1 MKKILTILGQEV
13 IIMFN
18 MAVQISFE
26 EITGKPFSEIDTNV
40 SKDSLALAYSAI
52 IANNPDCNITVD
64 NLMHD
69 ASGAEL
75 NAVIKAISDSFVE
88 KSASQ
93 SSRYCEETEK
103 MARYM
108 QQLNAVYEKMITA
121 MTINMYNPAA
131 AAQAAASAAR
141 DAAPQ
146 E

>member
-13 IIMFN
+13 TIMFN

-26 EITGKPFSEIDTNV
+26 EITGKAFSEIDTNV

-75 NAVIKAISDSFVE
+75 NGVIKAISESFVDWNKVPETLADEEDKKEEE
-88 KSASQ
+88 KKKKKKKEGGSNGGDL
-93 SSRYCEETEK
+93 EDPENHEDPDDPE
-103 MARYM
+103 ARK
-108 QQLNAVYEKMITA
+108 N
-121 MTINMYNPAA
+121 
-131 AAQAAASAAR
+131 S
-141 DAAPQ
+141 
-146 E
+146 

>member
-13 IIMFN
+13 TIMFN

-75 NAVIKAISDSFVE
+75 NGVIKAISDSFVE
-88 KSASQ
+88 WNKVTETLADEEDKKEDGKSYGGQ
-93 SSRYCEETEK
+93 PDNPEEAGNHEQYPDEPREK
-103 MARYM
+103 
-108 QQLNAVYEKMITA
+108 N
-121 MTINMYNPAA
+121 
-131 AAQAAASAAR
+131 S
-141 DAAPQ
+141 
-146 E
+146 

>member
-75 NAVIKAISDSFVE
+75 NAVIKAISDSFVDWNKVPETLADEEDKKEEE
-88 KSASQ
+88 KKKKEGGSNGGD
-93 SSRYCEETEK
+93 TECHEDPDDPE
-103 MARYM
+103 ARK
-108 QQLNAVYEKMITA
+108 NF
-121 MTINMYNPAA
+121 
-131 AAQAAASAAR
+131 
-141 DAAPQ
+141 
-146 E
+146 

>member
-13 IIMFN
+13 TIMFN

-75 NAVIKAISDSFVE
+75 NGVIKAISDSFVE
-88 KSASQ
+88 WNKVPETLAD
-93 SSRYCEETEK
+93 EEDKKEEEK
-103 MARYM
+103 KKKEEVNYGDPECSEDR
-108 QQLNAVYEKMITA
+108 EE
-121 MTINMYNPAA
+121 
-131 AAQAAASAAR
+131 
-141 DAAPQ
+141 PQ
-146 E
+146 EKNF

>member
-13 IIMFN
+13 TIMFN

-75 NAVIKAISDSFVE
+75 NAVIKAISDSFIEWNKVPGTL
-88 KSASQ
+88 AD
-93 SSRYCEETEK
+93 EEDKKEEERK
-103 MARYM
+103 KKEEVSYGDPECYDDGNVPEYHEDPEAHKGPK
-108 QQLNAVYEKMITA
+108 N
-121 MTINMYNPAA
+121 
-131 AAQAAASAAR
+131 S
-141 DAAPQ
+141 
-146 E
+146 

>member
-1 MKKILTILGQEV
+1 
-13 IIMFN
+13 MFN

-75 NAVIKAISDSFVE
+75 NGVIKAISESFVDWNKVPETLADEEDKKEEE
-88 KSASQ
+88 KKKEDGVS
-93 SSRYCEETEK
+93 YGGDLEDPENHE
-103 MARYM
+103 
-108 QQLNAVYEKMITA
+108 
-121 MTINMYNPAA
+121 
-131 AAQAAASAAR
+131 
-141 DAAPQ
+141 AP
-146 E
+146 EVHEAPKNS

>member
-1 MKKILTILGQEV
+1 
-13 IIMFN
+13 MFN

-75 NAVIKAISDSFVE
+75 NEVIKAISDSFVDWNKVPETLADEEDKKEEE
-88 KSASQ
+88 KKKEDRVSYGGDPECS
-93 SSRYCEETEK
+93 ED
-103 MARYM
+103 
-108 QQLNAVYEKMITA
+108 LNVPEGPK
-121 MTINMYNPAA
+121 N
-131 AAQAAASAAR
+131 S
-141 DAAPQ
+141 
-146 E
+146 

>member
-13 IIMFN
+13 TIMFN

-88 KSASQ
+88 WNKEPKNFLLNKFQ
-93 SSRYCEETEK
+93 SFLHHNTNQVNYYLYPHTLLSYHIFFLSF
-103 MARYM
+103 Y
-108 QQLNAVYEKMITA
+108 Y
-121 MTINMYNPAA
+121 
-131 AAQAAASAAR
+131 
-141 DAAPQ
+141 
-146 E
+146 

>member
-1 MKKILTILGQEV
+1 MKKIITILGETLT
-13 IIMFN
+13 IAFN

-52 IANNPDCNITVD
+52 IANNPDCNITLD

-88 KSASQ
+88 WNKVPGTLAD
-93 SSRYCEETEK
+93 EEDKKEEEK
-103 MARYM
+103 KKKEEVNYGDPECSEVA
-108 QQLNAVYEKMITA
+108 NAPEDPK
-121 MTINMYNPAA
+121 N
-131 AAQAAASAAR
+131 S
-141 DAAPQ
+141 
-146 E
+146 

>member
-1 MKKILTILGQEV
+1 MKKILTVLGQEV
-13 IIMFN
+13 TIMFN

-75 NAVIKAISDSFVE
+75 NGVIKAISDSFVE
-88 KSASQ
+88 WNKVPETLAD
-93 SSRYCEETEK
+93 EEDKKEEEK
-103 MARYM
+103 KKKEEVNYGDPECSEDR
-108 QQLNAVYEKMITA
+108 EE
-121 MTINMYNPAA
+121 
-131 AAQAAASAAR
+131 
-141 DAAPQ
+141 PQ
-146 E
+146 EKNF

>member
-88 KSASQ
+88 WNKVPGTLAD
-93 SSRYCEETEK
+93 EEDKKEEDK
-103 MARYM
+103 KKEDGVSYGGNPECSED
-108 QQLNAVYEKMITA
+108 LNVPEGPK
-121 MTINMYNPAA
+121 N
-131 AAQAAASAAR
+131 S
-141 DAAPQ
+141 
-146 E
+146 

>member
-13 IIMFN
+13 TIMFN

-75 NAVIKAISDSFVE
+75 NGVIKAISDSFVE
-88 KSASQ
+88 WNKVPETLAD
-93 SSRYCEETEK
+93 EEDKKEEEK
-103 MARYM
+103 KKKDGESYGG
-108 QQLNAVYEKMITA
+108 QPD
-121 MTINMYNPAA
+121 NPEEAGNHE
-131 AAQAAASAAR
+131 QYP
-141 DAAPQ
+141 DEPQ
-146 E
+146 GKNS

>member
-1 MKKILTILGQEV
+1 MKKTITILGQEV
-13 IIMFN
+13 TIMFN

-75 NAVIKAISDSFVE
+75 NGVIKAISDSFVE
-88 KSASQ
+88 WNKVPETLAD
-93 SSRYCEETEK
+93 EEDKKEEEK
-103 MARYM
+103 KKEEEVNYGDPECSEDR
-108 QQLNAVYEKMITA
+108 EE
-121 MTINMYNPAA
+121 
-131 AAQAAASAAR
+131 
-141 DAAPQ
+141 PQ
-146 E
+146 EKNF

>member
-13 IIMFN
+13 TIMFN

-75 NAVIKAISDSFVE
+75 NGVIKAISDSFVE
-88 KSASQ
+88 WNKVPETLADEEDKKEDGKSYGGQ
-93 SSRYCEETEK
+93 PDNPEEAENHEQHPDEPREK
-103 MARYM
+103 
-108 QQLNAVYEKMITA
+108 N
-121 MTINMYNPAA
+121 
-131 AAQAAASAAR
+131 S
-141 DAAPQ
+141 
-146 E
+146 

>member
-13 IIMFN
+13 TIMFN

-75 NAVIKAISDSFVE
+75 KEVIKAISDSFVE
-88 KSASQ
+88 WNKVPGTLADDEDKK
-93 SSRYCEETEK
+93 EEEK
-103 MARYM
+103 KKKDGGSNGGDPECSEVA
-108 QQLNAVYEKMITA
+108 NAPEGPK
-121 MTINMYNPAA
+121 N
-131 AAQAAASAAR
+131 S
-141 DAAPQ
+141 
-146 E
+146 

>member
-1 MKKILTILGQEV
+1 MIAADTLNIRQPFTFNKTRKKIIMKKILTILGQEV
-13 IIMFN
+13 TIMFN

-88 KSASQ
+88 WNKVPGTLAD
-93 SSRYCEETEK
+93 EETRRRRRK
-103 MARYM
+103 RR
-108 QQLNAVYEKMITA
+108 K
-121 MTINMYNPAA
+121 
-131 AAQAAASAAR
+131 R
-141 DAAPQ
+141 K
-146 E
+146 

>member
-1 MKKILTILGQEV
+1 MKKTITIRVQEV
-13 IIMFN
+13 TIMFN

-75 NAVIKAISDSFVE
+75 NGVIKAISDSFVE
-88 KSASQ
+88 WNKVPETLAD
-93 SSRYCEETEK
+93 EEDKKEEEK
-103 MARYM
+103 KKKEEVSYGDP
-108 QQLNAVYEKMITA
+108 EC
-121 MTINMYNPAA
+121 
-131 AAQAAASAAR
+131 SE
-141 DAAPQ
+141 DHEEPQ
-146 E
+146 EKNS

>member
-88 KSASQ
+88 WNKVPGTLADEEDKKEGGSNGGDSVDPENHEDPDDPE
-93 SSRYCEETEK
+93 SRK
-103 MARYM
+103 
-108 QQLNAVYEKMITA
+108 N
-121 MTINMYNPAA
+121 
-131 AAQAAASAAR
+131 S
-141 DAAPQ
+141 
-146 E
+146 

>member
-13 IIMFN
+13 TIMFN

-75 NAVIKAISDSFVE
+75 NGVIKAISDSFVE
-88 KSASQ
+88 WNKVPETLADEEDKKEDGKSYGGQ
-93 SSRYCEETEK
+93 PDNPEEAGNHEQ
-103 MARYM
+103 YPD
-108 QQLNAVYEKMITA
+108 E
-121 MTINMYNPAA
+121 
-131 AAQAAASAAR
+131 
-141 DAAPQ
+141 PQ
-146 E
+146 EKNS

>member
-13 IIMFN
+13 TIMFN

-75 NAVIKAISDSFVE
+75 KEVIKAISDSFVDWNKVPE
-88 KSASQ
+88 TLADEEDKKEDGKSYGGQ
-93 SSRYCEETEK
+93 PDNPEEAGNHEQ
-103 MARYM
+103 YPD
-108 QQLNAVYEKMITA
+108 E
-121 MTINMYNPAA
+121 
-131 AAQAAASAAR
+131 
-141 DAAPQ
+141 PQ
-146 E
+146 EKNS

>member
-13 IIMFN
+13 TIMFN

-75 NAVIKAISDSFVE
+75 NGVIKAISDSFVE
-88 KSASQ
+88 WNKVPETLAD
-93 SSRYCEETEK
+93 EEDKKEEEK
-103 MARYM
+103 KKEEEVNYGDPECSEDR
-108 QQLNAVYEKMITA
+108 EE
-121 MTINMYNPAA
+121 
-131 AAQAAASAAR
+131 
-141 DAAPQ
+141 PQ
-146 E
+146 EKNF

>member
-13 IIMFN
+13 TIMFN

-75 NAVIKAISDSFVE
+75 NGVIKAISDSFVE
-88 KSASQ
+88 WNKVPETLADEEDKKEDGKSYGGQ
-93 SSRYCEETEK
+93 PDNPEEAGNHEQYPDEPREK
-103 MARYM
+103 
-108 QQLNAVYEKMITA
+108 NF
-121 MTINMYNPAA
+121 
-131 AAQAAASAAR
+131 
-141 DAAPQ
+141 
-146 E
+146 

>member
-1 MKKILTILGQEV
+1 MKKIITILGETLT
-13 IIMFN
+13 IAFN

-88 KSASQ
+88 WNKVPGTLAD
-93 SSRYCEETEK
+93 EEDKKEEEK
-103 MARYM
+103 KKEDGVSYGGHPDCSEDLEQPDDPEARK
-108 QQLNAVYEKMITA
+108 NF
-121 MTINMYNPAA
+121 
-131 AAQAAASAAR
+131 
-141 DAAPQ
+141 
-146 E
+146 

>member
-13 IIMFN
+13 TIMFN

-75 NAVIKAISDSFVE
+75 KEVIKAISYSFVE
-88 KSASQ
+88 WNKVPGTLAD
-93 SSRYCEETEK
+93 EEDKKEEEK
-103 MARYM
+103 KKEDGVSYGGDPECHEGPDDPEARK
-108 QQLNAVYEKMITA
+108 NF
-121 MTINMYNPAA
+121 
-131 AAQAAASAAR
+131 
-141 DAAPQ
+141 
-146 E
+146 

>member
-1 MKKILTILGQEV
+1 MKKTITILGQEV
-13 IIMFN
+13 TIMFN

-88 KSASQ
+88 WNKVPGTLVD
-93 SSRYCEETEK
+93 EEDKKEEEK
-103 MARYM
+103 KKEDGVSYGGDPECSED
-108 QQLNAVYEKMITA
+108 LNVPEGPK
-121 MTINMYNPAA
+121 N
-131 AAQAAASAAR
+131 S
-141 DAAPQ
+141 
-146 E
+146 

>member
-13 IIMFN
+13 TIMFN

-75 NAVIKAISDSFVE
+75 NLSLIHI
-88 KSASQ
+88 
-93 SSRYCEETEK
+93 
-103 MARYM
+103 
-108 QQLNAVYEKMITA
+108 
-121 MTINMYNPAA
+121 
-131 AAQAAASAAR
+131 
-141 DAAPQ
+141 
-146 E
+146 

>member
-1 MKKILTILGQEV
+1 MDALNKKIIMKKILTILGQEV

-75 NAVIKAISDSFVE
+75 NAVIKAISDSFVDWNKVPE
-88 KSASQ
+88 TLAD
-93 SSRYCEETEK
+93 EEDKKEGGSNGGD
-103 MARYM
+103 
-108 QQLNAVYEKMITA
+108 QQESEDRKNHE
-121 MTINMYNPAA
+121 
-131 AAQAAASAAR
+131 
-141 DAAPQ
+141 APEVPDDQ
-146 E
+146 KNS

>member
-1 MKKILTILGQEV
+1 MRKILTILGQEV
-13 IIMFN
+13 TIMFN

-75 NAVIKAISDSFVE
+75 NGVIKAISDSFVE
-88 KSASQ
+88 WNKVPETLADEEDKKEDGKSYGGQ
-93 SSRYCEETEK
+93 PDNPEEAGNNEQYPDEPREK
-103 MARYM
+103 
-108 QQLNAVYEKMITA
+108 N
-121 MTINMYNPAA
+121 
-131 AAQAAASAAR
+131 S
-141 DAAPQ
+141 
-146 E
+146 

>member
-1 MKKILTILGQEV
+1 MLTILGQEV
-13 IIMFN
+13 TIMFN

-75 NAVIKAISDSFVE
+75 NGVIKAISDSFVE
-88 KSASQ
+88 WNKVPETLAD
-93 SSRYCEETEK
+93 EEDKKEEEKKKKEEVNYGDPECSEDTE
-103 MARYM
+103 
-108 QQLNAVYEKMITA
+108 E
-121 MTINMYNPAA
+121 
-131 AAQAAASAAR
+131 
-141 DAAPQ
+141 PQ
-146 E
+146 EKNS

>member
-13 IIMFN
+13 TIMFN

-75 NAVIKAISDSFVE
+75 NGVIKAISDSFVE
-88 KSASQ
+88 WNKVPETLADEEDKKEDGKSYGGQ
-93 SSRYCEETEK
+93 PDNPEEAGNNEQYPDEPREK
-103 MARYM
+103 
-108 QQLNAVYEKMITA
+108 N
-121 MTINMYNPAA
+121 
-131 AAQAAASAAR
+131 S
-141 DAAPQ
+141 
-146 E
+146 

>member
-75 NAVIKAISDSFVE
+75 NGVIKAISDSFVE
-88 KSASQ
+88 WNKVPETLAD
-93 SSRYCEETEK
+93 EEDKKEEEK
-103 MARYM
+103 KKEDGVSYGGDPEDPENHEDPDEPR
-108 QQLNAVYEKMITA
+108 EK
-121 MTINMYNPAA
+121 N
-131 AAQAAASAAR
+131 S
-141 DAAPQ
+141 
-146 E
+146 

>member
-13 IIMFN
+13 TIMFN

-40 SKDSLALAYSAI
+40 SKNILALAYSAI

-88 KSASQ
+88 WNKVPGTLAD
-93 SSRYCEETEK
+93 EEDKKEEEK
-103 MARYM
+103 M
-108 QQLNAVYEKMITA
+108 KK
-121 MTINMYNPAA
+121 
-131 AAQAAASAAR
+131 
-141 DAAPQ
+141 DAESYGGQPDNL
-146 E
+146 EYHEGSEVHNDPKNS

>member
-13 IIMFN
+13 TIMFN

-40 SKDSLALAYSAI
+40 GKDSLALAYSAI

-75 NAVIKAISDSFVE
+75 NGVIKAISDSFVE
-88 KSASQ
+88 WNKVPETLAD
-93 SSRYCEETEK
+93 EEDKKEEEK
-103 MARYM
+103 KKKEEVNYGDPECSEDPDEPR
-108 QQLNAVYEKMITA
+108 EK
-121 MTINMYNPAA
+121 N
-131 AAQAAASAAR
+131 S
-141 DAAPQ
+141 
-146 E
+146 

>member
-13 IIMFN
+13 TIMFN

-75 NAVIKAISDSFVE
+75 NAVIKAISDSFVDWNKVPETLADEEDKKEEE
-88 KSASQ
+88 KKKK
-93 SSRYCEETEK
+93 EEGSNGGD
-103 MARYM
+103 
-108 QQLNAVYEKMITA
+108 QQESEDRENHEDPK
-121 MTINMYNPAA
+121 N
-131 AAQAAASAAR
+131 S
-141 DAAPQ
+141 
-146 E
+146 